1 VGRGC
6 KNGYVANIVI
16 GTPTISGGRVTVPI
30 DTGSAR
36 PYFTD
41 RELWFDYGRELD
53 LTHVEPAI
61 ALLPALGTV
70 IPIALAA
77 GVGVTAPFVDAVFA
91 GQVDSITAV
100 IREMYPTLGNRPF
113 SLEGEVV
120 HGKAEEAGDGA
131 MLLYSGGIDSFT
143 SLIRRRDDVEC
154 LVSVWG
160 ADVELEDVALWSLV
174 EQVVAG
180 APAKPGTRRLTVRT
194 NFRSGLD
201 DLRLNRDFDGNF
213 AGTNWW
219 AGIQHGLSLI
229 TICAPVSSALGL
241 SRVLVASSFPADIP
255 TPWGSTPLLDNLIR
269 WTGGAGE
276 HDSAD
281 LTRQQKVTQVVV
293 PFLAEQPTPLAVCY
307 QVGRGGANANC
318 GECEKCL
325 RTASGILAA
334 GGDPAWAS
342 IPATTARLAAWERLL
357 ESGNRKLGYGDFLA
371 WEDIQNNVSRDDEV
385 IDATVAGDYLR
396 WLRTFDLVAITK
408 PSTPQPIIGRM
419 PRWRYEAER
428 VAHRLPY
435 GLRRQLRRLVL

>member
-1 VGRGC
+1 M
-6 KNGYVANIVI
+6 I
-16 GTPTISGGRVTVPI
+16 GTPTISRGRVTVPI
-30 DTGSAR
+30 DAGSAR
-36 PYFTD
+36 PYFAD

-53 LTHVEPAI
+53 LKHVEPAI

-70 IPIALAA
+70 LPIALAA

-91 GQVDSITAV
+91 GQVDAIAAV
-100 IREMYPTLGNRPF
+100 IREMYPTLGNHPF
-113 SLEGEVV
+113 ALEGEIV
-120 HGKAEEAGDGA
+120 HGRVEKAGNGA
-131 MLLYSGGIDSFT
+131 ALLYSGGIDSFT

-154 LVSVWG
+154 LVSIWG
-160 ADVELEDVALWSLV
+160 ADVELEDIGLWELV
-174 EQVVAG
+174 QRVVAA
-180 APAKPGTRRLTVRT
+180 APARPGTRRMAVRT

-219 AGIQHGLSLI
+219 AAIQHGLSLI
-229 TICAPVSSALGL
+229 TICAPITSALGL

-255 TPWGSTPLLDNLIR
+255 APWGSTPRLDNLIR

-281 LTRQQKVTQVVV
+281 LTRQQKVKQVVV
-293 PFLAEQPTPLAVCY
+293 PFLAEHPTPLAVCY

-318 GECEKCL
+318 GECEKCM

-342 IPATTARLAAWERLL
+342 IPATAERLGAWQRL
-357 ESGNRKLGYGDFLA
+357 LASGSRKLGYGDFLA
-371 WEDIQNNVSRDDEV
+371 WEDIQNNVSGDDEV
-385 IDATVAGDYLR
+385 VDATVAGDYLR

-408 PSTPQPIIGRM
+408 PSTPEPVVGRM
-419 PRWRYEAER
+419 SAWRYEVER

-435 GLRRQLRRLVL
+435 RVRRRLRRLVL